1 MYKVIFSRRDAKAC
15 TGICFYF
22 EICHCR
28 SGFTGEPIKDEVL
41 RRILDAA
48 HHGPSVGFSQPWNF
62 ILVKDVHTRQ
72 KIKES
77 FEEEK
82 IKTAKDLEEPR
93 RSKYLSLKLEGIVE
107 SSLNICVTYDSSRF
121 GPFVIGRSG
130 IPETG
135 AYSVCCAIQNLWLAA
150 RVEDIGVG
158 WVSILSNDVVRS
170 ALDIPDHI
178 LPIAYLCVGH
188 VNNFADKPDLENVK
202 WLPRINLDDVT
213 YNEKWG
219 RA

>member
-1 MYKVIFSRRDAKAC
+1 MAQQTLYAPVSMPDL
-15 TGICFYF
+15 
-22 EICHCR
+22 
-28 SGFTGEPIKDEVL
+28 P
-41 RRILDAA
+41 
-48 HHGPSVGFSQPWNF
+48 
-62 ILVKDVHTRQ
+62 
-72 KIKES
+72 
-77 FEEEK
+77 
-82 IKTAKDLEEPR
+82 AKDLEEPR

>member
-1 MYKVIFSRRDAKAC
+1 MAA
-15 TGICFYF
+15 
-22 EICHCR
+22 
-28 SGFTGEPIKDEVL
+28 
-41 RRILDAA
+41 IL
-48 HHGPSVGFSQPWNF
+48 HFPN
-62 ILVKDVHTRQ
+62 LVCLQNCLHVP
-72 KIKES
+72 
-77 FEEEK
+77 
-82 IKTAKDLEEPR
+82 TAKYAIGSKK
-93 RSKYLSLKLEGIVE
+93 RSYCHLASLLEGIVE

>member
-1 MYKVIFSRRDAKAC
+1 MAA
-15 TGICFYF
+15 
-22 EICHCR
+22 
-28 SGFTGEPIKDEVL
+28 
-41 RRILDAA
+41 IL
-48 HHGPSVGFSQPWNF
+48 HFPN
-62 ILVKDVHTRQ
+62 LVCLQNCLHV
-72 KIKES
+72 
-77 FEEEK
+77 
-82 IKTAKDLEEPR
+82 PR
-93 RSKYLSLKLEGIVE
+93 TNTLKLEGIVE